1 MKIVVGQGSC
11 GIAAGAGRVYDALAI
26 GLGKTTGAELTIAG
40 CIGMCYLEPI
50 VDLYA
55 DDGALTRLVRVQE
68 KDVPAIV
75 TAVETGDL
83 SAVSNLKITDDDKAF
98 LDQQTRIALRH
109 CGVINPEKIEDYL
122 ADGGYGSIR
131 KVLSGMTPEDVIE
144 TIKIS
149 GLKGRG
155 GAGFPTWFK
164 WNAARS
170 EKAQP
175 KYLICNADEGDPG
188 AFMDRAVI
196 EGDPHNLIEGML
208 IAAYAIGA
216 SEMVVY
222 VRAEY
227 PLAVKRLRNAIRQ
240 AEEKGFL
247 GDNILGS
254 GFSCRMRIKEGAG
267 AFVCGEETALIE
279 SLEGQRGMPRLK
291 PPFPAASG
299 YWHKPSNINNVETFA
314 NVPWILLNGGEAFA
328 AMGTPDSKGT
338 KVFALTGKI
347 RKGGLVEI
355 PMGKTL
361 RDVIFGIG
369 GGIRDGK
376 KFKAV
381 QMGGPS
387 GGCIPAEKLDTIIDY
402 KALGATG
409 AIMGS
414 GGMVVMDETTC
425 MVEMARF
432 FLDFTAK
439 ESCGKCVHCRL
450 GTKRMLEILTR
461 IVNGEGGE
469 GDVELLEEL
478 CASVKDGALCGLGQ
492 TAPNPVLTTIRYFR
506 NEYEAHIREKKCP
519 AHQCAKLISY
529 RIDPD
534 ICTGCTL
541 CARNCPVK
549 AISGEVKKT
558 HTIDSEAC
566 IKCGKCK
573 TVCRFGAVLVD

>member
-11 GIAAGAGRVYDALAI
+11 GIAAGAGRVYDALAQSLA
-26 GLGKTTGAELTIAG
+26 GYPQAQLTIAG

-50 VDLYA
+50 VDLYGE
-55 DDGALTRLVRVQE
+55 DGRLTRLVRVQE
-68 KDVPAIV
+68 QDVPAIV
-75 TAVETGDL
+75 AVVETGSLD
-83 SAVSNLKITDDDKAF
+83 AVSHLEISEDDKEF
-98 LDQQTRIALRH
+98 LAQQTRIALRH
-109 CGVINPEKIEDYL
+109 CGVINPEQIADYL
-122 ADGGYGSIR
+122 ADGGYEAAR
-131 KVLSGMTPEDVIE
+131 KAITSMTPEEVIE
-144 TIKIS
+144 TIKAS

-164 WNAARS
+164 WNAARQ
-170 EKAQP
+170 EQAQP

-216 SEMVVY
+216 SEMIVY

-240 AEEKGFL
+240 AEEKGLL
-247 GDNILGS
+247 GDHLFGS

-314 NVPWILLNGGEAFA
+314 NVPWILANGGEAFA

-347 RKGGLVEI
+347 KKGGLVEI

-369 GGIRDGK
+369 GGIRDNK
-376 KFKAV
+376 AFKAV

-387 GGCIPAEKLDTIIDY
+387 GGCIPAEKLDTVIDY
-402 KALGATG
+402 KALSATG

-461 IVNGEGGE
+461 IVNGEGKE

-478 CASVKDGALCGLGQ
+478 CASIKDGALCGLGQ

-506 NEYEAHIREKKCP
+506 EEYEAHIREKKCP
-519 AHQCAKLISY
+519 AHQCPALITY
-529 RIDPD
+529 QIDPVA
-534 ICTGCTL
+534 CKGCTL
-541 CARNCPVK
+541 CARGCPVK
-549 AISGEVKKT
+549 AISGGVKQP
-558 HTIDSEAC
+558 HVIDQTLC

-573 TVCRFGAVLVD
+573 TACRFDAVQVN